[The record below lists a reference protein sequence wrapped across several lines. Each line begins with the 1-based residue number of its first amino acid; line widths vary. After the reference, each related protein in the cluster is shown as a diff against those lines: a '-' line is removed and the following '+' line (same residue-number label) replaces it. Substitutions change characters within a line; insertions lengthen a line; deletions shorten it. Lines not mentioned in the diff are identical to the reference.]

1 MAIPNTL
8 IYEDIRSTPY
18 YPEYVA
24 KVTKYQRYLAGEVVS
39 DDEAPA
45 PKPGKG
51 AKPKTPRK
59 PKPLW
64 KRAKG
69 KEKVNEE
76 QAAQVLLNL
85 QTPKN
90 KNLAEQFIFQRRTP
104 APTIPSIHE
113 ESSSLYVELGLTDS
127 ESEFKNEAS
136 REGQAGSDPG
146 KLVEGQA
153 GLDLSVAVDSRI
165 QPSHVVHAGPN
176 LEHMNLEV
184 SDTFTQQKTEPASS
198 NGTMFLY
205 KIWDKDLQLHN
216 QFLAEKSHPDEP
228 EKTNNETEVQ
238 SMVTVPIHQDTSSVP
253 LMTMPVFDLTVYQL
267 ASTTIQPS
275 ILTSTAMVTTT
286 DNNNNFPPPH
296 ITTTRHSSSLIID
309 GLMSWKHYME
319 ALVKGK
325 SSLRKGDSASSML
338 EENYDKGYED
348 HRMACEALQTS
359 ILRDESEQFD
369 ADKSEERKKMKRLRV
384 QLEASDSA
392 SRSSSTTTIS
402 NTYPDNQSPGSAA
415 LGSSKT
421 AATTAY
427 TAWTTTTSRFE
438 PSASSIPE
446 DVFMH
451 EESDFAAPDM
461 VFVLSVPTHNWASAI
476 ASSYVPPP
484 ENSLLSQTND
494 IGVFIDWF
502 CKKQGIIELTPEH
515 LEGPAYEVVKA
526 FHLDYNVSRPL
537 LLGGPLGHVTI
548 QTEFFFNRDLD
559 YLRFGSKGDKIALSI
574 TKMKAAYYPD
584 VGLEQM
590 VPD

>member
-1 MAIPNTL
+1 
-8 IYEDIRSTPY
+8 
-18 YPEYVA
+18 
-24 KVTKYQRYLAGEVVS
+24 
-39 DDEAPA
+39 
-45 PKPGKG
+45 
-51 AKPKTPRK
+51 
-59 PKPLW
+59 
-64 KRAKG
+64 
-69 KEKVNEE
+69 
-76 QAAQVLLNL
+76 
-85 QTPKN
+85 
-90 KNLAEQFIFQRRTP
+90 
-104 APTIPSIHE
+104 
-113 ESSSLYVELGLTDS
+113 
-127 ESEFKNEAS
+127 
-136 REGQAGSDPG
+136 
-146 KLVEGQA
+146 
-153 GLDLSVAVDSRI
+153 
-165 QPSHVVHAGPN
+165 
-176 LEHMNLEV
+176 
-184 SDTFTQQKTEPASS
+184 
-198 NGTMFLY
+198 MFLY

-325 SSLRKGDSASSML
+325 SSLRKVKEAVTASVQYAMRASLRARFKDLPTSDMKEILLQRML

-369 ADKSEERKKMKRLRV
+369 ADKSEERKKMKSKQDSSKTPPGSPPPPPSGVSRASGTTR
-384 QLEASDSA
+384 ASDSA
-392 SRSSSTTTIS
+392 QDPLPPPPSPTP
-402 NTYPDNQSPGSAA
+402 NPDNQSPGSTA

-438 PSASSIPE
+438 PSASSNPE

-484 ENSLLSQTND
+484 ENYLLSQTDD

-515 LEGPAYEVVKA
+515 LEGPAYKVVKA